1 LASGEKKRAT
11 AGFIVSLI
19 GGIIILITDISL
31 YYGLGEIGFISA
43 FTMMGVGD
51 ILTVLFALGLL
62 WAILVIV
69 GAALMF
75 TGRTTAGGVLA
86 ILFSIFSL
94 FSLAFGGFIIGLILG
109 LIGGALGIAK
119 K

>member
-1 LASGEKKRAT
+1 M

-43 FTMMGVGD
+43 FTMVGFGD
-51 ILTVLFALGLL
+51 ILTVFFALGLI
-62 WAILVIV
+62 WAILVLL
-69 GAALMF
+69 GAFLIYS
-75 TGRTTAGGVLA
+75 GKTTAGGVLV

-109 LIGGALGIAK
+109 IIGGALGIAK